1 MSTAATVLAV
11 GLALIFASL
20 GTGKVLAV
28 PSMRRRAAE
37 VGFSA
42 KAYRGIGALELAG
55 AAGLLAGVA
64 VVPLG
69 AAAGAG
75 LLLLL
80 GGALLTHLRN
90 HDEPATVA
98 PAGITAALVVTYVA
112 LQVVAA

>member
-11 GLALIFASL
+11 GLAFSFASL

-28 PSMRRRAAE
+28 PSMRQRAAE
-37 VGFSA
+37 VGYSA
-42 KAYRGIGALELAG
+42 NPYRGIGAFELAG
-55 AAGLLAGVA
+55 AAGLLIGIA

-80 GGALLTHLRN
+80 GGALLAHLRN
-90 HDEPATVA
+90 HDEPPRIA
-98 PAGITAALVVTYVA
+98 PAGIAAALVVTYLA
-112 LQVVAA
+112 LQLVAA